1 MGSLLSDEQLYAVI
15 SCMRNRFLIMTYVAE
30 QGAGYVIDVV
40 DGKTGAWT
48 LDAYIK
54 CIGTGWDN

>member
-1 MGSLLSDEQLYAVI
+1 MGIMSDEQVQALI
-15 SCMRNRFLIMTYVAE
+15 SRLRNRFLIMTYVAD
-30 QGAGYVIDVV
+30 QGAEYVIDVAEGRT
-40 DGKTGAWT
+40 DPWT